1 MHLKFRSGA
10 EWRAEF
16 ADFTKSSGGE
26 TLAAIRGRL

>member
-1 MHLKFRSGA
+1 MRLKFQSGT
-10 EWRAEF
+10 ELCAEF